1 MKKFTQFLILIT
13 GLLLSAGRLQAQG
26 ALAGGAHAG
35 GGGGLAPA
43 AAVSPDSIY
52 ANTDSRPAFAG
63 GDAAL
68 TAYLRKNI
76 RYPQAALQ
84 QQVSG
89 RVYVSFVLDREGRV
103 TDAHVVRGP
112 GHGLNEEAL
121 RLVWLMP
128 SWTPALQQ
136 GQPVRVSCTIPIN
149 FESLR

>member
-1 MKKFTQFLILIT
+1 MKKFTQSLLLMT
-13 GLLLSAGRLQAQG
+13 GLLLGAGHLQAQV
-26 ALAGGAHAG
+26 AMAGGAHAG

-43 AAVSPDSIY
+43 VVVSPDSIY
-52 ANTDSRPAFAG
+52 INTDSRPAFAG

-68 TAYLRKNI
+68 GAYLRKNI
-76 RYPQAALQ
+76 RYPEAALQ

-89 RVYVSFVLDREGRV
+89 RVYVSFVLNREGHV

-128 SWTPALQQ
+128 NWMPALQQ
-136 GQPVRVSCTIPIN
+136 GQPVRVACIIPIN
-149 FESLR
+149 FDSQR

>member
-1 MKKFTQFLILIT
+1 MT
-13 GLLLSAGRLQAQG
+13 GLLLGASRLQAQDVV
-26 ALAGGAHAG
+26 AGGTHAG
-35 GGGGLAPA
+35 GGAGLAPA

-52 ANTDSRPAFAG
+52 VNTDSRPAFAG

-76 RYPQAALQ
+76 HYPEAALR

-89 RVYVSFVLDREGRV
+89 RVYVSFVLDRTGRV

-112 GHGLNEEAL
+112 GYGLNDEAL

-128 SWTPALQQ
+128 NWQPALQQ
-136 GQPVRVSCTIPIN
+136 GQPVRTACTIPIN
-149 FESLR
+149 FDTQR

>member
-1 MKKFTQFLILIT
+1 MKKFTQFLLLVT
-13 GLLLSAGRLQAQG
+13 GLLLGAGRLQAQV
-26 ALAGGAHAG
+26 AMVGGTHAG

-52 ANTDSRPAFAG
+52 INTDSRPVFTG
-63 GDAAL
+63 GDAGL
-68 TAYLRKNI
+68 VAYLRKNI
-76 RYPQAALQ
+76 RYPDAALR

-89 RVYVSFVLDREGRV
+89 RVYVSFVLNREGRV

-112 GHGLNEEAL
+112 GCGLNEEAL

-128 SWTPALQQ
+128 SWAPALQQ
-136 GQPVRVSCTIPIN
+136 GQPVRVACTIPIN